1 MALGHFKKQ
10 CTQIKET
17 CRTCGNQVDDMKNHR
32 CSKVEKCVH
41 CEQNRKC
48 SSLKCQVV
56 KSFRA
61 ELTRK
66 IFQVN
71 NRSSSDSRLLNK
83 NVIFNSTNFPPLPV
97 PKSST
102 LLLNPMMVKL
112 DELINKLSEV
122 KDRLDNFEAKH
133 DKFEQFIFDKNRYDE
148 TVIKNMNDVYNNY
161 MILKKD
167 VVQQNLFIERHENLF
182 FKLLIPMLEDVL
194 TFISSQNQNQKGN
207 PLDADFKCRIN
218 RYFIQIKKAT
228 EGENKNGGVLVL
240 VRLYIQATRIECKL
254 HNVCVL
260 DIKGEEILRI
270 IGVYAPNI
278 QDGKRAEIFLA
289 WIDTNFLVP
298 FTPESSTSL
307 RSNRVIDFALAAGLI
322 KPHPYTDSPFIDYDN
337 VDEPIPEVKLDELE
351 LTVQTKRHWSLFLKL
366 FNHSFQTAI
375 MPKAW
380 KDTRMVLL
388 AKNEP
393 ICSPSL
399 TRPISLIDSFLK
411 MDRRCFIDINGN
423 ISRWFSIEK
432 DDPQGSVLTPTVFI
446 SYHNDMGQFLSE
458 CTSHFFADDVA
469 AIFSGQLEVRYTSQC
484 IDLERRVESF
494 LDSLEYYSCLA
505 DQHLN
510 RTKTEAMF
518 SARAI
523 GSPKFNIMFDSG
535 DGNRICW
542 RPEYKYLGYII
553 SSRLGW
559 VKLLKN
565 VQCKIRKRISLIKS
579 FKLFG
584 CSFPSLRKTL
594 FYSHILPLF
603 TWTIAAA
610 HIGIVTLELY
620 LIQLMEI

>member
-228 EGENKNGGVLVL
+228 EGK
-240 VRLYIQATRIECKL
+240 
-254 HNVCVL
+254 
-260 DIKGEEILRI
+260 
-270 IGVYAPNI
+270 
-278 QDGKRAEIFLA
+278 
-289 WIDTNFLVP
+289 P
-298 FTPESSTSL
+298 FSS
-307 RSNRVIDFALAAGLI
+307 
-322 KPHPYTDSPFIDYDN
+322 
-337 VDEPIPEVKLDELE
+337 
-351 LTVQTKRHWSLFLKL
+351 
-366 FNHSFQTAI
+366 
-375 MPKAW
+375 
-380 KDTRMVLL
+380 
-388 AKNEP
+388 
-393 ICSPSL
+393 
-399 TRPISLIDSFLK
+399 
-411 MDRRCFIDINGN
+411 
-423 ISRWFSIEK
+423 
-432 DDPQGSVLTPTVFI
+432 
-446 SYHNDMGQFLSE
+446 
-458 CTSHFFADDVA
+458 
-469 AIFSGQLEVRYTSQC
+469 
-484 IDLERRVESF
+484 
-494 LDSLEYYSCLA
+494 
-505 DQHLN
+505 
-510 RTKTEAMF
+510 
-518 SARAI
+518 
-523 GSPKFNIMFDSG
+523 
-535 DGNRICW
+535 
-542 RPEYKYLGYII
+542 
-553 SSRLGW
+553 
-559 VKLLKN
+559 
-565 VQCKIRKRISLIKS
+565 
-579 FKLFG
+579 
-584 CSFPSLRKTL
+584 
-594 FYSHILPLF
+594 
-603 TWTIAAA
+603 
-610 HIGIVTLELY
+610 
-620 LIQLMEI
+620 